1 LYIIDCLGL
10 RQVFMNENSNFLEKG
25 KKVEFVIED
34 GRGLYLYVL
43 EGGSVEVNSMHVPV
57 LGAAK
62 ITEEKEL
69 HIEAEDDAELLLVD
83 VLLI

>member
-1 LYIIDCLGL
+1 
-10 RQVFMNENSNFLEKG
+10 MNENSNFLEKG

-43 EGGSVEVNSMHVPV
+43 EGGHVEVNSMHVPG

-62 ITEEKEL
+62 VTEEKEL